1 MRKEKYLKPTLEI
14 VRSVTTELLAGS
26 GVFVD
31 NKEIMNGSTDWV
43 GKEEGDGDDAAAKG
57 DSGWNLWGE

>member
-26 GVFVD
+26 GVFVND
-31 NKEIMNGSTDWV
+31 DKIMNGSTDWD
-43 GKEEGDGDDAAAKG
+43 GKEGGNGDDAAAKG

>member
-26 GVFVD
+26 VFVD
-31 NKEIMNGSTDWV
+31 NGKIMDGSTDWD
-43 GKEEGDGDDAAAKG
+43 GKEEGNGDDAAAKG

>member
-26 GVFVD
+26 VFGD
-31 NKEIMNGSTDWV
+31 NGKMMDGSTDWD
-43 GKEEGDGDDAAAKG
+43 GKEEGNGDDAAAKG

>member
-26 GVFVD
+26 GVFVND
-31 NKEIMNGSTDWV
+31 DKIMNGSTDWD
-43 GKEEGDGDDAAAKG
+43 GKEEGKGDDAAAKG

>member
-31 NKEIMNGSTDWV
+31 NKEIMNGSTDWD
-43 GKEEGDGDDAAAKG
+43 GNEDGNGDDAAAKG

>member
-14 VRSVTTELLAGS
+14 VRSVTTELLAGA

-31 NKEIMNGSTDWV
+31 NKEIMNGSTDWD
-43 GKEEGDGDDAAAKG
+43 GKEEGNGYDAAAKG

>member
-26 GVFVD
+26 GVFVND
-31 NKEIMNGSTDWV
+31 DKIMNGSTDWD
-43 GKEEGDGDDAAAKG
+43 GKEEGYGDDAAAKG

>member
-14 VRSVTTELLAGS
+14 VRSVITELLAGS

-31 NKEIMNGSTDWV
+31 DDKIMDGSTDWV
-43 GKEEGDGDDAAAKG
+43 GKEEGNGDDAAAKG

>member
-26 GVFVD
+26 GVFVND
-31 NKEIMNGSTDWV
+31 DKIMNGSTDWD
-43 GKEEGDGDDAAAKG
+43 GKDEGDGDDAAAKG

>member
-14 VRSVTTELLAGS
+14 VRSVITELLAGS

-31 NKEIMNGSTDWV
+31 NDKIMDGSTDWV
-43 GKEEGDGDDAAAKG
+43 GKEEGYGDDASAKG

>member
-31 NKEIMNGSTDWV
+31 DGKIMDGSTDWD
-43 GKEEGDGDDAAAKG
+43 GKEDGDGNDAAAKG